1 MESYFEIV
9 PERFKPHLREITKTS
24 GLPDSEES
32 LEKIAR
38 AWLEKKRLFSE
49 QTGSLHMKETETVP
63 ENDPRGA
70 LLLTYSGSLVSIGT
84 LQEKRRWAEYASIGL
99 RKDVPDI
106 VTSKKAVLHGDMS
119 RNRPVEFIEGP
130 IKKSSPILT
139 IAVLGED
146 VPPEEQEKRIRE
158 ATTFLTNGF
167 VRINR
172 TMLTLPE
179 TGLEEYTMSSIV
191 SYVAKK
197 NRISKRF
204 TKAVIEDFIEAV
216 ERGVLSGERVPIGR
230 LGRIFLKA
238 RSPRKARIGR
248 NPQTG
253 EEITIA
259 AKPRTLVPKISFSK
273 HFKQKATIVRQ

>member
-1 MESYFEIV
+1 
-9 PERFKPHLREITKTS
+9 
-24 GLPDSEES
+24 
-32 LEKIAR
+32 
-38 AWLEKKRLFSE
+38 
-49 QTGSLHMKETETVP
+49 MKETDTLP

-84 LQEKRRWAEYASIGL
+84 LQEKGRWAEYASIGL
-99 RKDVPDI
+99 RKDVPD
-106 VTSKKAVLHGDMS
+106 VMTSKKAVLRGGMS
-119 RNRPVEFIEGP
+119 INRPVEFLEGP

-139 IAVLGED
+139 IVVLGEE

-172 TMLTLPE
+172 TMLSLPD

-197 NRISKRF
+197 NGISKRCV
-204 TKAVIEDFIEAV
+204 KAVIEDFIEAV

-230 LGRIFLKA
+230 LGKIFLKA

-259 AKPRTLVPKISFSK
+259 AKPRTLVPRVSFST